1 MIQIDT
7 REGARRRHRVIGL
20 FAAIQCWT
28 KGIDGVVFK
37 RYQLERLLG
46 MQRFKQPRRDWLI
59 GDLREYF
66 EYRQHL
72 VLPKHPDSLASL
84 FVSRLPLK
92 PYFPSGKM
100 EDEKRIEQIAN
111 QGGPKLAIFEMW
123 QRPALKL
130 DKLFEG
136 PLPFLADF
144 WSYDEGVL
152 SSYMA
157 LIAQGQVSPKSML
170 GKPDAKQK

>member
-1 MIQIDT
+1 
-7 REGARRRHRVIGL
+7 
-20 FAAIQCWT
+20 
-28 KGIDGVVFK
+28 
-37 RYQLERLLG
+37 
-46 MQRFKQPRRDWLI
+46 MQRFKQPRREWLI

-66 EYRQHL
+66 EYRKDL
-72 VLPKHPDSLASL
+72 VLPKIPKSLASL
-84 FVSRLPLK
+84 YVSRLALK
-92 PYFPSGKM
+92 PFPAGEMK
-100 EDEKRIEQIAN
+100 DEERIEQLAN

-123 QRPALKL
+123 QRPAWKL

-157 LIAQGQVSPKSML
+157 LLAQGQVSPKSML
-170 GKPDAKQK
+170 RKLDTKQK